1 MARSDR
7 RYGQHVTTIRSQRR
21 LIVLRG
27 NSASGKSTVAA
38 QIRARYG
45 RGVAIVAQ
53 DNLRRIVLRERDVP
67 DGANIGLIEQVARYA
82 LEAGYHTIVEGILSA
97 ARYGSMLQRLAE
109 SHAGLSHW
117 YYLDVP
123 FEETLRRHAAKP
135 QAAEYGRA
143 EMSRWYRDK
152 DLLPGGVEAIIPA
165 DSSLESTVQRIMLD
179 TRLAASTAAS
189 ACGGLP

>member
-1 MARSDR
+1 MVSSVVIGMERGGSPP
-7 RYGQHVTTIRSQRR
+7 R

-53 DNLRRIVLRERDVP
+53 DNVRRIVLQERDVP

-82 LEAGYHTIVEGILSA
+82 LDAGYHTIVEGILNA
-97 ARYGSMLQRLAE
+97 AHYGPMLRRLAD
-109 SHAGLSHW
+109 SHAGSSHW

-123 FEETLRRHAAKP
+123 FEETLRRHAGKP

-143 EMSRWYRDK
+143 EMSRWYRNK
-152 DLLPGGVEAIIPA
+152 DVLPGGVEAIIPA
-165 DSSLESTVQRIMLD
+165 DSSMEETVQRIMRDAGL
-179 TRLAASTAAS
+179 TTTPAAS
-189 ACGGLP
+189 A